1 MRLPV
6 VASILLVT
14 LVGAVGPYPHA
25 GQTGG
30 YHSVER
36 VGESRVTD
44 DEGTLAFEEL
54 SPEAQDAFRRALD
67 GPDGRSVVWGAS
79 NLAPEFYYSDDEGY
93 RYVRYEG
100 EYYLLSFG
108 RAGAGPL
115 ARPPRGTL
123 RLPAALLS
131 GDRRGGHDGRTAGEV
146 GVGRAGVVG
155 VARPPRVA
163 SERLERA

>member
-1 MRLPV
+1 MDRGAFLPAV
-6 VASILLVT
+6 LVLLGVIA
-14 LVGAVGPYPHA
+14 LVGAVALYPHA

-36 VGESRVTD
+36 VGGSGVPD
-44 DEGTLAFEEL
+44 DEETLAFEAL

-67 GPDGRSVVWGAS
+67 APDGRSVVWGAS

-108 RAGAGPL
+108 QAGAGPL
-115 ARPPRGTL
+115 
-123 RLPAALLS
+123 
-131 GDRRGGHDGRTAGEV
+131 
-146 GVGRAGVVG
+146 GVVQLG
-155 VARPPRVA
+155 IRGFLGIAGIGLLAIGGYRYR
-163 SERLERA
+163 R